1 MTSRIGN
8 IEAVIFDL
16 DETLI
21 DAQRGL
27 KAAHERV
34 ADLLHRFLREN
45 EKNIERREIDTIVRR
60 MDDEFNRQIM
70 YDRNLWWQKILEE
83 LGYNKTLPK
92 PFIKGITSEYW
103 KIYEEAS
110 VPYPDAISTLE
121 YLRKET
127 YKLGLLTDDDGTVGF
142 KRQRI
147 LNLSFK
153 DFFEATVVAGDEV
166 AERKPSPLPFL
177 LIADKL
183 EASPCRCVMVGDKP
197 FTDIRGGRS
206 AGMITI
212 HIQRRK
218 WADSIE
224 ADYEVTSLAEL
235 RTFL

>member
-1 MTSRIGN
+1 LTSRIGN
-8 IEAVIFDL
+8 VEAVIFDL

-34 ADLLHRFLREN
+34 SDLLQRFLRDSGKN
-45 EKNIERREIDTIVRR
+45 AEKSRIETTVRR
-60 MDDEFNRQIM
+60 MDDEFNRQIV

-83 LGYNKTLPK
+83 LGCHKTIPK
-92 PFIKGITSEYW
+92 PYIKKITSEYW
-103 KIYEEAS
+103 RIYEEAS

-121 YLRKET
+121 YLRQET
-127 YKLGLLTDDDGTVGF
+127 YKLGLVTDDDGTVGF
-142 KRQRI
+142 KRRRI

-153 DFFEATVVAGDEV
+153 GFFDAVVVAGDEV

-197 FTDIRGGRS
+197 FTDIKGGRG

-212 HIQRRK
+212 HIERRK
-218 WADSIE
+218 WVDSVE
-224 ADYEVTSLAEL
+224 ADYEVTTLAEL
-235 RTFL
+235 RTLL